1 MARQAADLFS
11 RSSTLT
17 FGRRGDE
24 WNRESFVKS
33 EKEFDALAV
42 VYERLG
48 AIAEVNGAVELGVGF
63 DQRWRHSKRIIEVG
77 QRGAGKRLRVSSTAW
92 AAAWTAVRC
101 FALRARERP
110 CI

>member
-11 RSSTLT
+11 RSSALT

-42 VYERLG
+42 VHERLG
-48 AIAEVNGAVELGVGF
+48 G
-63 DQRWRHSKRIIEVG
+63 DSRG
-77 QRGAGKRLRVSSTAW
+77 QRRGRVG
-92 AAAWTAVRC
+92 RG
-101 FALRARERP
+101 L
-110 CI
+110 